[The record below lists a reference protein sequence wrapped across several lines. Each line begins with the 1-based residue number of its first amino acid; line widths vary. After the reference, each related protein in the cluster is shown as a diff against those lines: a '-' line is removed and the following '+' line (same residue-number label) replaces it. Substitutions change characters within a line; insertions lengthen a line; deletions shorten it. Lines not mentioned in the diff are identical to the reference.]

1 MYRKILVPLDG
12 SNLSETILSQ
22 AIEMVKECGRPEIV
36 LLTVV
41 EPFREQPY
49 RRDDDW
55 VIKIQKQAVKVSG
68 TYLQELK
75 EKLGTQ
81 GIEVSTVVLEGD
93 PAEQILDY
101 AGKNGVDL
109 IMMNAR
115 GRTASKRWI
124 FGGVANRIIRH
135 SPIPVLIASPTTIS

>member
-55 VIKIQKQAVKVSG
+55 VIKIQKQAVKVCG

-135 SPIPVLIASPTTIS
+135 SPVPVLIASPTTIS